1 MMIITLCSWCEI
13 VSPLVWTVSPG
24 PWSTVT
30 RWLGWA
36 GLGWAGLGW
45 LGWLADVQCYS
56 AQPSTM
62 WLIVHM
68 NTS

>member
-1 MMIITLCSWCEI
+1 MCGDETLHVQQCTGW
-13 VSPLVWTVSPG
+13 VG
-24 PWSTVT
+24 
-30 RWLGWA
+30 WLGWA